1 MAKDI
6 RLPRLG
12 ESMEEGTIV
21 NWLIKPGDTVK
32 IGDVI
37 LEVETDK
44 ATIEMESHAGGVVK
58 DILVDTGHTVPV
70 DTPLLV
76 LGEKDETVDQA
87 FLDELS
93 AEIPACAAATEETG
107 DHHSHVFA
115 SPRAHELADELGVDL
130 AEITPLTGTARIVE
144 ADVRHAAGIDPIAP
158 GKPLRPGQTIPLT
171 RLQKI
176 TAQRML
182 QSKRNIPCFYL
193 NAKVD
198 VTELMDRRQKLN
210 ETSDIKI
217 SINDFVIRAT
227 AIALRRY
234 PVMTGQ
240 LGDDCIVL
248 PDSIG
253 IALAVTRDDGLLSPT
268 VKDPDKMNLPQ
279 TAEYTQSLIERAMSN
294 KLTLGDL
301 DGACITI
308 SNLGSLG
315 VESFI
320 PIVVPGQ
327 CSIIGIGKII
337 DTCVPS
343 RGDGIKVR
351 KIMAMTISVD
361 HKVANGADAAQ
372 FLDCIKKT
380 LENPSAIE

>member
-6 RLPRLG
+6 RLLRLG

-21 NWLIKPGDTVK
+21 KWLIKPGDTIK
-32 IGDVI
+32 TGDVI

-44 ATIEMESHAGGVVK
+44 ATIEMESPAGGVVK

-70 DTPLLV
+70 GTPLLV
-76 LGEKDETVDQA
+76 LGKKDEQIDQA

-93 AEIPACAAATEETG
+93 ADIPACAAATEETVE
-107 DHHSHVFA
+107 HHSHIFA

-130 AEITPLTGTARIVE
+130 ATITPSTGTARIVE
-144 ADVRHAAGIDPIAP
+144 ADVRHAAGIAPIAP

-176 TAQRML
+176 TAKRML

-198 VTELMDRRQKLN
+198 MTELLEQKQKLN
-210 ETSDIKI
+210 EASDTKI

-227 AIALRRY
+227 AIALERY

-240 LGDDCIVL
+240 LGDDCIDL
-248 PDSIG
+248 PASIG
-253 IALAVTRDDGLLSPT
+253 IGLAIMRDDGRVSPT
-268 VKDPDKMNLPQ
+268 VIDADKMNLAQ
-279 TAEYTQSLIERAMSN
+279 TAKYTQSLIEKTRSN
-294 KLTLGDL
+294 KLGLDDL

-308 SNLGSLG
+308 SNLGSFG
-315 VESFI
+315 VESCI

-327 CSIIGIGKII
+327 CSIIGIGTII
-337 DTCVPS
+337 DTCVPY
-343 RGDGIKVR
+343 REGVKVR

-372 FLDCIKKT
+372 FLDHIKKT

>member
-21 NWLIKPGDTVK
+21 KWLIKPGDSVNL
-32 IGDVI
+32 GDVI

-44 ATIEMESHAGGVVK
+44 ATIEMESPAGGVVK

-76 LGEKDETVDQA
+76 IGEKDEQVDQA

-93 AEIPACAAATEETG
+93 ADIPACAAATEETNE
-107 DHHSHVFA
+107 HHSHIFA
-115 SPRAHELADELGVDL
+115 SPRAHELAEELGIDL
-130 AEITPLTGTARIVE
+130 ATITPSTGTARIVE
-144 ADVRHAAGIDPIAP
+144 ADVRHAAGIDPIAS

-193 NAKVD
+193 SAKVD
-198 VTELMDRRQKLN
+198 LTELLEQRQKLN
-210 ETSDIKI
+210 EASDTKI
-217 SINDFVIRAT
+217 SINDFLIRAT
-227 AIALRRY
+227 AIALEKY

-240 LGDDCIVL
+240 LGDDCIDL
-248 PDSIG
+248 PAGIG
-253 IALAVTRDDGLLSPT
+253 IGLAITRDDGLVSPT
-268 VKDPDKMNLPQ
+268 VKDPDKMNLVQ
-279 TAEYTQSLIERAMSN
+279 TANYTKALIERARSN
-294 KLTLGDL
+294 KLTLDDL
-301 DGACITI
+301 EGACITI

-327 CSIIGIGKII
+327 CSIFGIGTII

-343 RGDGIKVR
+343 REGVKVR
-351 KIMAMTISVD
+351 KIMGMTIAVD

-372 FLDCIKKT
+372 FLDHIKKT
-380 LENPSAIE
+380 LENPSSIE

>member
-21 NWLIKPGDTVK
+21 NWLIKPGDIVK
-32 IGDVI
+32 TGDVI
-37 LEVETDK
+37 FEVETDK
-44 ATIEMESHAGGVVK
+44 ATIEVESPAGGFVK
-58 DILVDTGHTVPV
+58 DILVDTGYTVPV
-70 DTPLLV
+70 DTPLLI
-76 LGEKDETVDQA
+76 LGEKDEQVDQS

-93 AEIPACAAATEETG
+93 AAIPARAAATEETG
-107 DHHSHVFA
+107 AHHSHVFA
-115 SPRAHELADELGVDL
+115 SQRAHELAEELGVDL
-130 AEITPLTGTARIVE
+130 TTITPSTGTARIVE

-176 TAQRML
+176 TAQRMVH
-182 QSKRNIPCFYL
+182 SKRNIPCFYL
-193 NAKVD
+193 NAKID
-198 VTELMDRRQKLN
+198 VTELLERMQNLN
-210 ETSDIKI
+210 EASDRKI
-217 SINDFVIRAT
+217 SINDFLIRAI
-227 AIALRRY
+227 AIALKRY

-240 LGDDCIVL
+240 LGDDCIHL
-248 PDSIG
+248 PGSIG
-253 IALAVTRDDGLLSPT
+253 IGLAITRDDGLVSPT
-268 VKDPDKMNLPQ
+268 IKDPDKMNLPQ
-279 TAEYTQSLIERAMSN
+279 TAEYTQNLIERARTN
-294 KLTLGDL
+294 KLTLDDL

-308 SNLGSLG
+308 SNLGSFG
-315 VESFI
+315 VESCI

-327 CSIIGIGKII
+327 CSIIGIGTII

-343 RGDGIKVR
+343 RKDVKVR

-372 FLDCIKKT
+372 FLDFIKKT
-380 LENPSAIE
+380 LENPSSIE